1 MAAFSSKKIG
11 EETRELSSLVTE
23 LFSWSLDDI
32 FNHDLYK
39 TKVTKIPETFSSVD
53 QYLNSFRNPL
63 LEETRADL
71 SSNMKNLY
79 PAPKCK
85 IVSVEKHK
93 DYKTPTNLIYKMV
106 LSDADS
112 DSDTDTETDGK
123 SKKDAYNYKPQS
135 SDLIAFSDVRPEH
148 VKDFTRIS
156 YIPAI
161 ILNVEDD
168 TTKPYFVEVIT
179 SKPIMVERQK
189 GSRQRLISNLSNKE
203 RLISNPLF
211 GVYLINMTTNLRIWR
226 ALSGTKNANIIK
238 GVLLANSQ
246 IGNDCE
252 LCSQQEAE
260 LMLSNGLELDSFG
273 LNESQLHAVLNS
285 IATSSCD
292 HKNSVKLIWGPP
304 GTGKTKTIGVLL
316 SALLKL
322 KCKTLTCAPTNTA
335 VVEVT
340 TRLMS
345 IVKPTLES
353 NNHGLGDIV
362 ISGNAERM
370 KINDKDHDLRHVF
383 LDYRCRKLGK
393 CFGQKGWGFQL
404 RSMIILLEETYE
416 QYILNQETEKESDEI
431 NNSSE
436 EVLIQEF
443 RKSLKQRFHPIKK
456 SMKESIVSI
465 CSHMPTSFVSTTLV
479 NKMYTTLN
487 LLKDFQ
493 ILLQN
498 GSFSSQ
504 EIKEIFST
512 GEIIDFSDTT
522 TSASLFCTIRIE
534 CLESLRSLEECMLP
548 CYLMDEAS
556 IKDFCLQNACLI
568 FCTASSSA
576 NLSEI
581 VGLKLVVVDE
591 AAQLKECESAIPLQ
605 LPDVQHAILIGDEL
619 QLPAMVQ
626 SKISENA
633 GFGRSLFERLAS
645 LKHDKHLL
653 NVQYRM
659 HPSISAFPNEQFYNR
674 QILDAS
680 NVKQRSYSKKF
691 LQGSMYGP
699 FSFVNISYGKEEFND
714 KHSLKNLVE
723 VAVISEIIENLYK
736 DTIANGYT
744 LSVGVISPY
753 KAQVYALV
761 DKLGNKFKA
770 HSNFSVSVRS
780 VDGFQGAEED
790 IIIMSTVR
798 SNANGSVGFLSNHQR
813 TNVALTRARYCLWVF
828 GNGRTLMDSD
838 SVWSKLVCSAKDRGC
853 YFNVDEDKML
863 SKVATD
869 ASMTRLASLSLG
881 ERNNRSSSRQ
891 KKTQGFWC
899 SSSKKK
905 W

>member
-1 MAAFSSKKIG
+1 MAAFSSKKIDG
-11 EETRELSSLVTE
+11 ETRDLSSLVTE
-23 LFSWSLDDI
+23 VFSWSLDDI

-53 QYLNSFRNPL
+53 QYLNSFRHPL
-63 LEETRADL
+63 LEETHADL
-71 SSNMKNLY
+71 SSSMKNLY
-79 PAPKCK
+79 QAPKCK
-85 IVSVEKHK
+85 IVSVKK
-93 DYKTPTNLIYKMV
+93 NKGYKPGNYVYKMW
-106 LSDADS
+106 LSDTG
-112 DSDTDTETDGK
+112 TDRK
-123 SKKDAYNYKPQS
+123 SMKDASKAQAC
-135 SDLIAFSDVRPEH
+135 DLIAFSDVRPQY
-148 VKDFTRIS
+148 VKDISRIS
-156 YIPAI
+156 YNIPAI
-161 ILNVEDD
+161 ILYVEDD
-168 TTKPYFVEVIT
+168 KAKPYLVHVLA
-179 SKPIMVERQK
+179 SKPIIDEDEEDEEK
-189 GSRQRLISNLSNKE
+189 
-203 RLISNPLF
+203 LISNPLF
-211 GVYLINMTTNLRIWR
+211 AVYLINMTTNLRIWR
-226 ALSGTKNANIIK
+226 ALSGTRNADIIK
-238 GVLLANSQ
+238 GVLQANSQ

-273 LNESQLHAVLNS
+273 LNDSQLHAVLNS

-292 HKNSVKLIWGPP
+292 HKKSVKLIWGPP

-316 SALLKL
+316 SALLKS

-345 IVKPTLES
+345 IVKQTLES

-393 CFGQKGWGFQL
+393 CFGQRGWGFQL
-404 RSMIILLEETYE
+404 RSMIILLQETYE
-416 QYILNQETEKESDEI
+416 QYILNQETEKEFRKSLKQ
-431 NNSSE
+431 SE
-436 EVLIQEF
+436 EVLIEESEEVLIEEF
-443 RKSLKQRFHPIKK
+443 RKSLKQRFRSLEE
-456 SMKESIVSI
+456 SMRESIVSI

-479 NKMYTTLN
+479 KKMYTTLN
-487 LLKDFQ
+487 LLEDFQ

-498 GSFSSQ
+498 GSFSNQ
-504 EIKEIFST
+504 EFKEIFST

-534 CLESLRSLEECMLP
+534 CLESLRCLEECILP
-548 CYLMDEAS
+548 CYSMDEDS
-556 IKDFCLQNACLI
+556 IKNFCLQNACLI

-581 VGLKLVVVDE
+581 QGLKLVVVDE

-605 LPDVQHAILIGDEL
+605 LPDVKHAILIGDEL

-626 SKISENA
+626 RKISENA
-633 GFGRSLFERLAS
+633 GFGRSLFERLVS

-659 HPSISAFPNEQFYNR
+659 HPSISVFPNEQFYNK

-680 NVKQRSYSKKF
+680 NVTERSYSKKF

-699 FSFVNISYGKEEFND
+699 FSFINVSYGKEEFND

-723 VAVISEIIENLYK
+723 VAVIAEIIENLYK
-736 DTIANGYT
+736 DSIANSYK

-753 KAQVYALV
+753 KAQVFALV
-761 DKLGNKFKA
+761 DKLGNKFKT

-780 VDGFQGAEED
+780 IDGFQGAEED

-798 SNANGSVGFLSNHQR
+798 SNTNGSVGFLANHQR
-813 TNVALTRARYCLWVF
+813 TNVALTRARYCLWVL
-828 GNGRTLMDSD
+828 GDGRTLMDSD
-838 SVWSKLVCSAKDRGC
+838 SVWSKLVRSAKDRGS
-853 YFNVDEDKML
+853 YFNVDEDKIL
-863 SKVATD
+863 SKVAVH
-869 ASMTRLASLSLG
+869 ASTARLASLSLV
-881 ERNNRSSSRQ
+881 ERSNQRLRSVL
-891 KKTQGFWC
+891 K
-899 SSSKKK
+899 
-905 W
+905 